1 MTTPSQVD
9 LDPGRDYPLAAR
21 RPELLKTPTGKRL
34 DELTMAAVLAGE
46 VAPEDLRI
54 APETLRLQAQ
64 IAERVGRPQL
74 AQNFRRA
81 AELTALPDELV
92 LSIYNSLRPRASTK
106 EQLGEIADEL
116 ESKYSATLCAQL
128 VREAADVYERRDI
141 LAREDGR

>member
-74 AQNFRRA
+74 GQNFRRA